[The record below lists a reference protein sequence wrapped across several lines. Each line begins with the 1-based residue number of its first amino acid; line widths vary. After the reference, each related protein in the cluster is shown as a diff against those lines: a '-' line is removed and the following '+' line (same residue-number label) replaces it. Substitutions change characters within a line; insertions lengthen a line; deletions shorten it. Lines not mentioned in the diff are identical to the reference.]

1 MENSTSFGYWI
12 SRQRKALD
20 LTQHALADLV
30 GYSVATI
37 KKIEADE
44 RRPSRQMAERL
55 ADYLSIPDDQRAI
68 FIECARGL
76 RSVDHLP
83 LTSEPAPAP
92 SAAMPSNLPTPL
104 TPLIGREDEIAAVR
118 QVLSHLDTRLLTLTG
133 PPGIGKTR
141 LSIQVASE
149 LCTNFEDGI
158 YFVPLAPLTSPDLVP
173 RALTQILG
181 IKETELINYI
191 QAKPMLLV
199 LDNFEHLLAAAPI
212 LVEVLQACPRLK
224 ILATS
229 RSPLNVSGEHQYPV
243 SPLSLPD
250 PDRHLSVETLAEY
263 PSIALFV
270 SRAQAVNPHFA
281 LTEANAF
288 AVAEICSKLDGLPLA
303 IELAAALCKLLK
315 PQELLARLHHRLSL
329 LSGGPTDLPPRQ
341 RTLRAAIQWSYDLLV
356 EWEQIVFSRLAV
368 FLGGWTLEAAEAIA
382 AQADHNPAGNRD
394 VFNALSALVDKS
406 LVQKNEQNE
415 RQTRFTMLETIREF
429 ALEKLEQSG
438 EIEAIR
444 KRHTNFFL
452 KLAEASE
459 PALRGPQQQEWL
471 DQLDEEHTNLNAA
484 LQWNLDQGNSETAL
498 RFAGALWRYW
508 WVHGYLH
515 EGFNWLE
522 KALNQ
527 AEPSSTSWRAR
538 ALNGAGI
545 LARSQGNYASAKIY
559 LEACL
564 EIQKNLAD
572 QAGMASVLNS
582 LGLLAYVQGDHLQ
595 AINLHEQAL
604 DYRRKM
610 GDLRGIAISLNNIG
624 LSAQEM
630 GDFDKAEQLYR
641 QSLDLSRQVGDTRG
655 ISAAILNLGSTM
667 LDQGLAEQAEVLL
680 REGLL
685 SSKGLKDQDGVIQC
699 LEGLAGTASLLQK
712 PERAARLFGAALA
725 LRAIIESP
733 VHPNYRLRY
742 QRIEDSIKMQ
752 LPVETFDSEQAIGRE
767 MTLERA
773 IDYALQGI
781 D

>member
-1 MENSTSFGYWI
+1 VENSTSFGYWI

-20 LTQHALADLV
+20 LTQHTLADLV

-288 AVAEICSKLDGLPLA
+288 AVTEICSKLDGLPLA
-303 IELAAALCKLLK
+303 IELAAAHCKLLK

-356 EWEQIVFSRLAV
+356 EWEQIVFSRLGV
-368 FLGGWTLEAAEAIA
+368 FLGGCTLDAAEAIA
-382 AQADHNPAGNRD
+382 AQVDHNPAGNRD

-444 KRHTNFFL
+444 KRHTDFFL

-471 DQLDEEHTNLNAA
+471 DQLDEEHTNLNTA

-498 RFAGALWRYW
+498 
-508 WVHGYLH
+508 
-515 EGFNWLE
+515 
-522 KALNQ
+522 
-527 AEPSSTSWRAR
+527 
-538 ALNGAGI
+538 
-545 LARSQGNYASAKIY
+545 
-559 LEACL
+559 
-564 EIQKNLAD
+564 
-572 QAGMASVLNS
+572 
-582 LGLLAYVQGDHLQ
+582 
-595 AINLHEQAL
+595 
-604 DYRRKM
+604 
-610 GDLRGIAISLNNIG
+610 
-624 LSAQEM
+624 
-630 GDFDKAEQLYR
+630 
-641 QSLDLSRQVGDTRG
+641 
-655 ISAAILNLGSTM
+655 
-667 LDQGLAEQAEVLL
+667 
-680 REGLL
+680 
-685 SSKGLKDQDGVIQC
+685 
-699 LEGLAGTASLLQK
+699 
-712 PERAARLFGAALA
+712 
-725 LRAIIESP
+725 
-733 VHPNYRLRY
+733 
-742 QRIEDSIKMQ
+742 
-752 LPVETFDSEQAIGRE
+752 
-767 MTLERA
+767 
-773 IDYALQGI
+773 
-781 D
+781 